1 MDEQTKNPS
10 QTEGHEEI
18 NAVIKALADVLMT
31 NHHQANYAGIEGW
44 NLTSDEVELVV
55 KLKDLSIVEKEELVK
70 VFKIRYVQ
78 G

>member
-1 MDEQTKNPS
+1 MNEQPKDLN

-18 NAVIKALADVLMT
+18 NAVIKALADVLMGK
-31 NHHQANYAGIEGW
+31 HHQANYAGIEGW
-44 NLTSDEVELVV
+44 NLDTDEVELVV

-70 VFKIRYVQ
+70 SFKIRYVQ